1 MSFLVAA
8 ALGVGLFV
16 VIPIAAHL
24 LRRGRARERE
34 FPPTALVPAARS
46 VARERATLEDRVL
59 LTIRALL
66 IACLTVIGATPFVQ
80 CSRLSLNRSAGAS
93 VAFALVL
100 DDSHS
105 MRAKGQDGRVRFER
119 ALQAARELLAS
130 AREGDA
136 IAIVLAG
143 KPARLALAATTDLS
157 AARRA
162 LSDLSESDRSTDL
175 EGAVGLARTSIASVP
190 HHDKRVVLLSD
201 LAGPALPEAQPPLWT
216 PVPELATPLENC
228 AVFAAERRGR
238 RIAAHVA
245 CTSPAAAAGRALT
258 VVGEK
263 SAAPVPLAARGGI
276 QELGLDLDPKAEHLE
291 LELNGG
297 DALKS
302 DDRCPLAAESAAL
315 GVLVAVDVSNAS
327 AKTGGPPVL
336 EQAVAALESSAALH
350 PIALLP
356 DDPNEYRSNALL
368 LLDDPGGIT
377 PEARSALTGF
387 VERGGVAVA
396 FFGPRVDQTPLGATL
411 EPFVHGAV
419 HWQAK
424 DTNEVNAASLS
435 WLGPEASSL
444 QDLKLAGRA
453 GLSTTDLLGGRVLA
467 TFSDG
472 QPFLTKRE
480 LGRGALFTVALPS
493 SVEHGNFP
501 LRPAFLALLDHFL
514 AEARARHGAAQSV
527 AGSEWTF
534 PASASVT
541 LEGPRG
547 PLALHE
553 GARVGGIA
561 QKAATPTLAARYK
574 LRIDDKPEER
584 VVTIEPTEITTLPQK
599 PPPNAEQ
606 ARANAHAGSVDA
618 SPELGF
624 VALGLLAL
632 ELGLRVFRLLTRERS
647 LVRDAEGWDAP
658 GRAR

>member
-24 LRRGRARERE
+24 LRRGRARERD

-46 VARERATLEDRVL
+46 VARERATLEDRL
-59 LTIRALL
+59 LLAIRALL
-66 IACLTVIGATPFVQ
+66 IACLAVIGATPFVQ

-105 MRAKGQDGRVRFER
+105 MRAQAADGGVRFAR
-119 ALQAARELLAS
+119 ALKAARELLAS

-143 KPARLALAATTDLS
+143 KPARLALAATTDLN

-175 EGAVGLARTSIASVP
+175 EGAVSLARTSIASVP

-201 LAGPALPEAQPPLWT
+201 LAGEALSEGSDGQAPLWA

-228 AVFAAERRGR
+228 GIFGAERRGR
-238 RIAAHVA
+238 RIAVHVA
-245 CTSPAAAAGRALT
+245 CTSPAAAAGRAVSLL
-258 VVGEK
+258 GDK
-263 SAAPVPLAARGGI
+263 SAKPVPLAVRGGV
-276 QELGLDLDPKAEHLE
+276 QELGLDLDPKLEHPE

-315 GVLVAVDVSNAS
+315 GVMVAADVSNAS
-327 AKTGGPPVL
+327 AETGGPPVL
-336 EQAVAALESSAALH
+336 EQAVGALETSAALH

-356 DDPNEYRSNALL
+356 DDANEYRNNALL

-377 PEARSALTGF
+377 PEARSALGTF

-396 FFGPRVDQTPLGATL
+396 FLGPRVEQTPLGATL

-419 HWQAK
+419 HWEAK
-424 DTNEVNAASLS
+424 AIGDVNTASLA

-444 QDLKLAGRA
+444 HDLKLGGRA
-453 GLSTTDLLGGRVLA
+453 GLSTSDLLGGRILA
-467 TFSDG
+467 TFVDG
-472 QPFLTKRE
+472 QAFLTERE
-480 LGRGALFTVALPS
+480 LGRGALFTVALPT

-501 LRPAFLALLDHFL
+501 LRPAFLALLDYFL
-514 AEARARHGAAQSV
+514 DEARNRRGATQSV
-527 AGSEWTF
+527 AGNEWTF
-534 PASASVT
+534 PLSASVSI
-541 LEGPRG
+541 EGPRG
-547 PLALHE
+547 PLAVHE
-553 GARVGGIA
+553 RARAAGAA
-561 QKAATPTLAARYK
+561 QKAATPTLAGRYA
-574 LRIDDKPEER
+574 LRIDDQPEER
-584 VVTIEPTEITTLPQK
+584 VVTVDPQEITALPQK
-599 PPPNAEQ
+599 PPDSTAQ
-606 ARANAHAGSVDA
+606 TRASATAGSVDA

-624 VALGLLAL
+624 VALALLAL
-632 ELGLRVFRLLTRERS
+632 ELGLRVFRRVTRERGATS
-647 LVRDAEGWDAP
+647 VA
-658 GRAR
+658 ARS

>member
-16 VIPIAAHL
+16 AIPIAAHL
-24 LRRGRARERE
+24 LRRGRARERD

-46 VARERATLEDRVL
+46 VARERATLEDRL
-59 LTIRALL
+59 LLAIRALL
-66 IACLTVIGATPFVQ
+66 IACLAVIGATPFVQ

-93 VAFALVL
+93 VAFALVV

-105 MRAKGQDGRVRFER
+105 MRALGTDGVRFER
-119 ALQAARELLAS
+119 ALRAARELLAS

-143 KPARLALAATTDLS
+143 KPARLALAATTDLN

-162 LSDLSESDRSTDL
+162 LSDLGESDRSTDL
-175 EGAVGLARTSIASVP
+175 EAAVSLARTSIASLP

-201 LAGPALPEAQPPLWT
+201 LAAGALSDGAEGQAPLWA

-228 AVFAAERRGR
+228 AIFGAERRGR

-245 CTSPAAAAGRALT
+245 CTSPAAAAGRAVSL
-258 VVGEK
+258 VGDK
-263 SAAPVPLAARGGI
+263 SGKPVPLASRGGI
-276 QELGLDLDPKAEHLE
+276 QELGLDFEPKLERPE

-297 DALKS
+297 DALKG

-315 GVLVAVDVSNAS
+315 GVMVAADVSNAS

-356 DDPNEYRSNALL
+356 DDANEYRNNALL

-377 PEARSALTGF
+377 PEARSALVSF

-396 FFGPRVDQTPLGATL
+396 FLGPRVEQTPLGATL

-419 HWQAK
+419 HWEAK
-424 DTNEVNAASLS
+424 AIGELNQQSLA
-435 WLGPEASSL
+435 WLGPEASSVR
-444 QDLKLAGRA
+444 DLKLAGRA
-453 GLSTTDLLGGRVLA
+453 GLSTSDLLGARVLA
-467 TFSDG
+467 TFADG
-472 QPFLTKRE
+472 QPFLTERE
-480 LGRGALFTVALPS
+480 LGRGALFTVALPT

-514 AEARARHGAAQSV
+514 DEARDHRGATQSV
-527 AGSEWTF
+527 AGGEWTF
-534 PASASVT
+534 PLGASIAID
-541 LEGPRG
+541 GPRG
-547 PLALHE
+547 PLAVHE
-553 GARVGGIA
+553 RARAAGGSA
-561 QKAATPTLAARYK
+561 LKAATPTLTGRYTV
-574 LRIDDKPEER
+574 RIDDKAEER
-584 VVTIEPTEITTLPQK
+584 VVTVDPGEITTLPQK
-599 PPPNAEQ
+599 VPESAAQ
-606 ARANAHAGSVDA
+606 KRASAHAGSVDA

-624 VALGLLAL
+624 VALALLAL
-632 ELGLRVFRLLTRERS
+632 ELGLRVFRRVTRERALS
-647 LVRDAEGWDAP
+647 DTKTAHHPAL
-658 GRAR
+658 